1 MNNVF
6 FNFKW
11 TYFFDP
17 SCMIIDKY
25 RWNKICFG
33 LYMKETKRQKSKR
46 ENELKLIL
54 KHGMNYKENM
64 RINEQ

>member
-1 MNNVF
+1 MNNLF
-6 FNFKW
+6 SNFKW
-11 TYFFDP
+11 TCFFDP
-17 SCMIIDKY
+17 SCMIIDRY